1 MSDHQISAA
10 ATRGE
15 PLAQSRDVQIR
26 KADGGPYNCMRI
38 HGARLNQRRVSLH
51 RSGS

>member
-1 MSDHQISAA
+1 MSDHQISAET
-10 ATRGE
+10 TRDE

-38 HGARLNQRRVSLH
+38 HGARLNQLRVSLH
-51 RSGS
+51 QSGS